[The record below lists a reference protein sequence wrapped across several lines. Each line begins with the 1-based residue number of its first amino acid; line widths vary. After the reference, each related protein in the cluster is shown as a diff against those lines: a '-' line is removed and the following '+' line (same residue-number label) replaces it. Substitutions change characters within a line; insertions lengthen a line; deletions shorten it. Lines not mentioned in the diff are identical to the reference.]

1 MNETPKDAKKSP
13 RKPPEPAS
21 CWFCAVVQADFPAQ
35 MDVLRWIGKDASYIC
50 FYILHDKDKF
60 TEEEIEAR
68 AEKDQSGNS
77 LHYFTRLNGDGSK
90 SQFRAGDVKPP
101 HYHLM
106 LSVSSKMRA
115 STLYKRFC
123 GQLYFEIPQKDF
135 GDRVETCRYLTH
147 EAFRARDKHKYPR
160 SDVRFSSCRA
170 EESKQAYNEMMQG
183 ESITVLDTVRTVK
196 QCKDAM
202 RKAGADDLS
211 AIRGA
216 VSALIA
222 SGDIAGIKA
231 VMSRAYFF
239 DKLL

>member
-1 MNETPKDAKKSP
+1 M
-13 RKPPEPAS
+13 
-21 CWFCAVVQADFPAQ
+21 
-35 MDVLRWIGKDASYIC
+35 
-50 FYILHDKDKF
+50 
-60 TEEEIEAR
+60 EA
-68 AEKDQSGNS
+68 
-77 LHYFTRLNGDGSK
+77 
-90 SQFRAGDVKPP
+90 
-101 HYHLM
+101 
-106 LSVSSKMRA
+106 
-115 STLYKRFC
+115 
-123 GQLYFEIPQKDF
+123 
-135 GDRVETCRYLTH
+135 CRYLTH